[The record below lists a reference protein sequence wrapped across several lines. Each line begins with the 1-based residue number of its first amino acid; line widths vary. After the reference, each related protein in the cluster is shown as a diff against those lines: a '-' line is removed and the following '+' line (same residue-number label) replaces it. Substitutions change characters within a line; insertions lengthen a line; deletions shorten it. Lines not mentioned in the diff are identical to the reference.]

1 MPPPSPRLWPLAF
14 VCLAALHGPAPR
26 RAAAGDW
33 PAWRGPLGTGVSTE
47 TNLPIRWSATGG
59 VRWRVPLPEPGN
71 STPIVAKGRVFL
83 TQPAG
88 RERTLLCLDR
98 TDGRRLWQQGVTTK
112 LDKDPTH
119 GTNPYCS
126 PSPVTDGECVI
137 AWYGSD
143 GLHAYGLDGRKLW
156 SCDLGVQQHIWGYGA
171 SPVIHGDLCFLNFG
185 PGARTFLVAVDKKT
199 GRIVWQHDEASDY
212 GKPPPP
218 RADGRRGSP
227 ATYVGSWT
235 TPVVLPV
242 AGGDQLL
249 MAWPGRVAA
258 YDPQTGNEIWTCAG
272 LNPLVYTSPV
282 YTGDTVVAMGGFG
295 GMSLAVRA
303 GGSGD
308 VTESRRIWH
317 QSKTKQRIG
326 SAVIH
331 DGHIYI
337 HNDPGVAECFVLGTG
352 RLVWEERLRGPGK
365 SGQNWSSML
374 LAGGNLYS
382 ITQGGDC
389 FVLRASPT
397 FDLLAVNSLGERSNS
412 SIVPSDGDLFI
423 RTHAAL
429 WCISGDRAEVATG
442 LR

>member
-1 MPPPSPRLWPLAF
+1 MTPLAPRLWPLACA
-14 VCLAALHGPAPR
+14 CLAALHGPPPR
-26 RAAAGDW
+26 PAAAGDW

-47 TNLPIRWSATGG
+47 TNLPVRWSTTEG

-71 STPIVAKGRVFL
+71 STPIVSKGRVFL

-112 LDKDPTH
+112 LDEDPTH

-126 PSPVTDGECVI
+126 PSPVTDGERVI

-143 GLHAYGLDGRKLW
+143 GLHAYDRDGRKLW

-171 SPVIHGDLCFLNFG
+171 SPVIHGDLCFLSFG
-185 PGARTFLVAVDKKT
+185 PGARTFLVAIDTMT
-199 GRIVWQHDEASDY
+199 GRIVWRHDEKSDY
-212 GKPPPP
+212 GRPPPP
-218 RADGRRGSP
+218 RPDGGRGNP

-235 TPVVLPV
+235 TPVVLR
-242 AGGDQLL
+242 AGDRDQLL
-249 MAWPGRVAA
+249 MTWPGRVAA
-258 YDPQTGNEIWTCAG
+258 YDPRTGGELWTCAG
-272 LNPLVYTSPV
+272 LNPLIYTSPIC
-282 YTGDTVVAMGGFG
+282 TGDTVVAMGGFG

-308 VTESRRIWH
+308 VTDSHRIWH
-317 QSKTKQRIG
+317 QPKARQRIG

-331 DGHIYI
+331 EGHIYI
-337 HNDPGVAECFVLGTG
+337 HTDPGVAECLELATG
-352 RLVWEERLRGPGK
+352 RPVWEERLRGPGK
-365 SGQNWSSML
+365 GVQNWSSMM

-389 FVLRASPT
+389 FVLRAGPK
-397 FDLLAVNSLGERSNS
+397 FELLAVNSLGERSNAS
-412 SIVPSDGDLFI
+412 VVPSDGDLFI
-423 RTHAAL
+423 RTHSAL
-429 WCISGDRAEVATG
+429 WCIGGAG
-442 LR
+442 P